1 MKKIIIAL
9 AAIVFAGNAY
19 CQVVK
24 EEKLA
29 EVVVTAVNYKYVN
42 QVGTKDAALPV
53 KLLERK
59 VANFD
64 LKNSDIYNDEYDY
77 YTVSFYIPDGK
88 IVAAY
93 DKDGKIIR
101 TIERFRDINL
111 PQDVRKALVKRFP
124 GWTIEKDVYK
134 VTYENKKGAKKTYKI
149 KLVNGDKKLRVKS
162 DAEGNFL

>member
-1 MKKIIIAL
+1 MKRIIITVL
-9 AAIVFAGNAY
+9 AFVFVGNAY
-19 CQVVK
+19 SQIVK

-53 KLLERK
+53 KMLERK

-101 TIERFRDINL
+101 TIERFKDINL
-111 PQDVRKALVKRFP
+111 PQEVRKALVKRFP
-124 GWTIEKDVYK
+124 GWEVEKDVYK
-134 VTYENKKGAKKTYKI
+134 VTYGEKKGAKKTYKI
-149 KLVNGDKKLRVKS
+149 KLKNGDKKLRVKS